1 MSVKKIASENTSHKT
16 GKFFRNLM
24 IYSLLGATLASSI
37 TTLVLQLQ
45 EESHPQIIL
54 GDSITITSKNADYI
68 SKQVQKRIDHTYVPR
83 LANFNATDITVG
95 EANYNLN
102 FNDGSQ
108 VY

>member
-1 MSVKKIASENTSHKT
+1 MLCAVIGTTFATSVA
-16 GKFFRNLM
+16 
-24 IYSLLGATLASSI
+24 A
-37 TTLVLQLQ
+37 LVLQLKND
-45 EESHPQIIL
+45 HPQQIIL
-54 GDSITITSKNADYI
+54 GDSITITSKNANSV